1 MRDTIFALIGILV
14 FSPSCE
20 ILADVPMGWGHLR
33 GRIIVEGKVPAKYH
47 FRKGDPIYERQ
58 SLLENIQGKPPQQI
72 GIHQEDLRDNAIQV
86 SEKNGGLKN
95 TFVYLQK
102 FTGEIHPDLEDSAKT
117 PVEFRR
123 RSIYECEP
131 RALFLQTNQP
141 LQIYNEAPETCS
153 LHTNPLRNSVVN
165 RILPVEKGST
175 ELSWL
180 LPERLPFPV
189 VDDLHPEAKSYWLI
203 LDHPYAAISKGDG
216 SFEIQNLPAGNQ
228 TLKLW
233 FEKIGFIDNKLI
245 AEIEPDKT
253 TTLPPIKI
261 PAEKLLDQ

>member
-1 MRDTIFALIGILV
+1 MRDAIFALIGIVV
-14 FSPSCE
+14 FSPSFE
-20 ILADVPMGWGHLR
+20 ILADAPVGWGHLR

-58 SLLENIQGKPPQQI
+58 SLLENIQGIPPEQI
-72 GIHQEDLRDNAIQV
+72 GIHQEDLRDNSIQV

-95 TFVYLQK
+95 AFVYLQK
-102 FTGEIHPDLEDSAKT
+102 FTGEIHPALKDSAKT

-131 RALFLQTNQP
+131 RALFLQTNQK
-141 LQIYNEAPETCS
+141 LHLYNESPEVCS
-153 LHTNPLRNSVVN
+153 LHVYSIRNSGVN
-165 RILPVEKGST
+165 KLLPAVKESS
-175 ELSWL
+175 ELSWPH
-180 LPERLPFPV
+180 PERQPMV
-189 VDDLHPEAKSYWLI
+189 VKDDIHPEAKSYWLI
-203 LDHPYAAISKGDG
+203 LDHPHAAISKADG
-216 SFEIQNLPAGNQ
+216 SFEIQHLPAGKQ